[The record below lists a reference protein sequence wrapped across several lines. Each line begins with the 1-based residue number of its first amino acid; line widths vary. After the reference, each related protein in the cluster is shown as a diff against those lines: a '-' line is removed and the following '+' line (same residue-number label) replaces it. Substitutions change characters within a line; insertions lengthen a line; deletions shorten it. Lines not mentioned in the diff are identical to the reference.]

1 MGGLALTGE
10 GCVGCR
16 HWTTG
21 KDLERGGLFP
31 GLLALSSGTSSLGA
45 TYGYC
50 ALRDRLTP
58 RDTPMPCREPPPPIP
73 GRALS

>member
-1 MGGLALTGE
+1 MDRPALTFK

-21 KDLERGGLFP
+21 QELEQGDLFP
-31 GLLALSSGTSSLGA
+31 GLLVLSSGLSSLGA

-50 ALRDRLTP
+50 ALQDRLTSC
-58 RDTPMPCREPPPPIP
+58 DTPMPCRDPPPPTFTGTP
-73 GRALS
+73 R